1 MSQVIAKLPILYE
14 SYKKWV
20 STNPQVV
27 GDVETTVKW
36 LSYFL
41 VGRTNNSAVITELI
55 YSLSNLLVLFND
67 RIIQKAKTPCP
78 SGNSEYKL
86 KLLLTTLDYSEVFIE
101 LSATKLWGERGRW
114 LFITIVQVIKCVG
127 RLLLKLHYGEA
138 LVQSPPIMALDRKN
152 IDEVLAEASAAD
164 SVPDTFG
171 GSSSFTFTLK
181 RSGKVM
187 RKVEGAP
194 PVYLRTWKP
203 LENDPELVPVVAS
216 AELQKLK
223 LAEILYIV
231 KPLAHLGG
239 VAAFGFNN
247 WKSYSV
253 ALLIDLMSLRL
264 YRQNRQHLTKQQRLE
279 LSRRTVSLLL
289 YLMRSPFYDK
299 YSKDKI
305 NALLRAVSCAI
316 PFSKLICNP
325 IMDYIPQWQRTY
337 FYMWST

>member
-1 MSQVIAKLPILYE
+1 MNSTRILCK
-14 SYKKWV
+14 SLSIV
-20 STNPQVV
+20 S
-27 GDVETTVKW
+27 
-36 LSYFL
+36 
-41 VGRTNNSAVITELI
+41 GRTNNSAVITELI

-67 RIIQKAKTPCP
+67 RIIEKAKTPCP

-86 KLLLTTLDYSEVFIE
+86 KLLLTTLEYSEVFIE

-203 LENDPELVPVVAS
+203 LENDPGLVPAVAS

-253 ALLIDLMSLRL
+253 ALLIDLMRYHSVFSLID
-264 YRQNRQHLTKQQRLE
+264 
-279 LSRRTVSLLL
+279 SMSDSIFVSFQPSL
-289 YLMRSPFYDK
+289 
-299 YSKDKI
+299 
-305 NALLRAVSCAI
+305 VSEK
-316 PFSKLICNP
+316 S
-325 IMDYIPQWQRTY
+325 
-337 FYMWST
+337 STFNQATTA